1 LLAKSQQIRFNLVV
15 FWKSKRKTA
24 TKPKLPRGSDLYFH
38 AFQQASIPTLICDP
52 LGAILEVNQSF
63 TALLGYTNEEL
74 AGRRVSEITHSS
86 DLEGHHGRMTQLI
99 SGAQDNLRVEKRYV
113 RKDGSTVWGS
123 ISVSVA
129 KNADGRAAFMIS
141 QIRDITTERR
151 TREKLLES
159 EGRLQAI
166 LDNSEAIIYGKDLNG
181 RYILVNRQFEA
192 IFGLSRERI
201 IGCDDAEIF
210 PAPQAEAFERNDRL
224 VIQAGKGMQFEEE
237 APVGDELRT
246 YVSVKFPLRNIRGQ
260 MVAVCGISTDITERK
275 FQERE
280 LKLLNEKLWR
290 TNDELKE
297 IQLHLIQA
305 EKLESVGRLAAGV
318 AHEVKN
324 PLALLSLGVDYL
336 EGTAVTDD
344 PNVPSILT
352 DMREAVTRAEKIIH
366 GMVDFSSDRQLKIQR
381 HDLNEIVQ
389 GAETLVRHE
398 LTRNSIEVI
407 NSLGEDLP
415 DVAVDRV
422 KIEQVLVN
430 LLMNSIQAMQ
440 PMGAG
445 RLVISTFVQRL
456 AVQEWDAGARTADHL
471 RGGDEVVV
479 VRIVDSGPGIPAAIQ
494 PKIFDPFFTTKA
506 TGEGTGLGLSVVK
519 KIVDLHRGLLHV
531 ENNPD
536 QGVTITLTLRAQSAP
551 LPVTPKTSPIPLP

>member
-1 LLAKSQQIRFNLVV
+1 M
-15 FWKSKRKTA
+15 FWNSKRKTA
-24 TKPKLPRGSDLYFH
+24 TKLKLPRGSELYFH

-52 LGAILEVNQSF
+52 LGAILEVNQAF
-63 TALLGYTNEEL
+63 TALLGYTNVEL
-74 AGRRVSEITHSS
+74 AGKRVSEITHSS
-86 DLEGHHGRMTQLI
+86 DLESHHGRMTQLI
-99 SGAQDNLRVEKRYV
+99 SGAQDSLRAEKRYV

-129 KNADGRAAFMIS
+129 KHADGKAAFMIS

-166 LDNSEAIIYGKDLNG
+166 LDNSEAVIYGKDLNG
-181 RYILVNRQFEA
+181 RYILVNRQFET
-192 IFGLSRERI
+192 IFGMSRERI
-201 IGCDDAEIF
+201 IGSNDAEIF
-210 PAPQAEAFERNDRL
+210 PPPQAEVFERNDQL

-237 APVGDELRT
+237 APVGNELRT

-275 FQERE
+275 AQERE

-290 TNDELKE
+290 TNNELKE

-344 PNVPSILT
+344 PNVPSILN

-398 LTRNSIEVI
+398 LTRNSIEII
-407 NSLGEDLP
+407 NHWGEQLP
-415 DVAVDRV
+415 EVSVDRV

-430 LLMNSIQAMQ
+430 LLMNSIQAMR
-440 PMGAG
+440 PMGSG
-445 RLVISTFVQRL
+445 RLVISTYVQRL

-479 VRIVDSGPGIPAAIQ
+479 VHIVDSGPGIPAAIL
-494 PKIFDPFFTTKA
+494 PKIFDPFFTTKP

-519 KIVDLHRGLLHV
+519 KIVDLHRGLLTL

-551 LPVTPKTSPIPLP
+551 LPVTPKTAPIPLP